1 MASARLRGICEIVLW
16 RECGEM
22 ASRYSEIASGLQG
35 EIPEKAR
42 DKNLADGEK
51 IKMLLKSKK
60 AEES

>member
-1 MASARLRGICEIVLW
+1 
-16 RECGEM
+16 M